1 VQFARTDLRKYSF
14 AVRSIEGWNKLSVN
28 ARSAAS
34 SESSRKRLKGV
45 KERGLNQNEQS
56 DISDDDREWKMK
68 KIKNKNGGS
77 LVWKPRTISDDQWTR
92 TRT

>member
-77 LVWKPRTISDDQWTR
+77 LVLKPRTISDDQWTR

>member
-77 LVWKPRTISDDQWTR
+77 LVLKPRINSAQAA
-92 TRT
+92 

>member
-56 DISDDDREWKMK
+56 DISDDNREWKMK

-77 LVWKPRTISDDQWTR
+77 LVLKPRINSAQAA
-92 TRT
+92 

>member
-1 VQFARTDLRKYSF
+1 MQFARTDLRKYSF

-56 DISDDDREWKMK
+56 DISDDNREWKMK
-68 KIKNKNGGS
+68 KIKNKNGGG
-77 LVWKPRTISDDQWTR
+77 LVLKPRTISDDQWTR